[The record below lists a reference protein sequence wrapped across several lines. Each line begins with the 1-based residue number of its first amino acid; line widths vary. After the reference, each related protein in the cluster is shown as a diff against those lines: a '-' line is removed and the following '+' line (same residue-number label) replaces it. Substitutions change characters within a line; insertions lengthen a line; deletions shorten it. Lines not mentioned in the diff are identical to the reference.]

1 MGWGRGVAKR
11 KEERLHRAP
20 KARIGKMGSKS
31 PRSGDFSSWKLHFQS
46 VFSGFS
52 PAARSIYYVIK
63 YEPTSYTAILREP
76 KSIAQAAILHYKMY
90 IIDAKY
96 TDVSPA
102 ALTADEKY
110 I

>member
-1 MGWGRGVAKR
+1 MIFPHGNCTF
-11 KEERLHRAP
+11 
-20 KARIGKMGSKS
+20 KAY
-31 PRSGDFSSWKLHFQS
+31 FQ
-46 VFSGFS
+46 FFS
-52 PAARSIYYVIK
+52 PAARSIYCVIK

-76 KSIAQAAILHYKMY
+76 KSIAQAAISHYKMY
-90 IIDAKY
+90 ILDAKY